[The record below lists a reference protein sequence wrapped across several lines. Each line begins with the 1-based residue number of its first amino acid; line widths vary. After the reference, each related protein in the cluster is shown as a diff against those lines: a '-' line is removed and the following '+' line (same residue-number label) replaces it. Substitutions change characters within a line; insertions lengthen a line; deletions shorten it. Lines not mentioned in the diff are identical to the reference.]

1 MYKRKLN
8 LKKISE
14 KSNLFLFGPRATGK
28 TSLIKQTFK
37 EAVVVDLLD
46 YDVYERLS
54 RRPKQLSELIDFKSD
69 LIVIDEIQKL
79 PILLDEVHRL
89 IEEKKNRFILTGS
102 SVRKLKRDGAN
113 LLGGRAREAHLFP
126 LSYSEINDFE
136 LLKYL
141 NVGGLPLVYK
151 SEDPY
156 LDLRSYSRTYLA
168 EEIKAEALVRNYDRF
183 VRFLE
188 TMALSNTQELNYQN
202 LASDSSVPAR
212 TIEGYIE
219 VLKDTLLGFELMP
232 YSKTVKRKA
241 TTKSKFYFFDC
252 GVANFLAERFDLN
265 EKSSDIGHSFEQF
278 IINEIRM
285 YLSYSQSLK
294 KMSYWRSKKYEVDLI
309 IGDELG
315 IEIKFS
321 KVVKDDF
328 FEGIH
333 ALNEE
338 KKVKKFILVGRFA
351 NNGQIEKN
359 IEYMDYAY
367 FLDLLW
373 SGKLV

>member
-188 TMALSNTQELNYQN
+188 TMALSNAQELNYQS
-202 LASDSSVPAR
+202 LSSDSGVPAR

-219 VLKDTLLGFELMP
+219 VLKDTLLGFELIP

-252 GVANFLAERFDLN
+252 GVSNFLAERFDLN

-278 IINEIRM
+278 IINEVRM

-294 KMSYWRSKKYEVDLI
+294 KISYWRSKKYEVDLI

-328 FEGIH
+328 FDGIH

-338 KKVKKFILVGRFA
+338 KKIKKFIVVGRFS

>member
-8 LKKISE
+8 LKKVSE
-14 KSNLFLFGPRATGK
+14 KSNLFLFGPRSTGK
-28 TSLIKQTFK
+28 TSLIKETFK
-37 EAVVVDLLD
+37 NSVLVDLLD
-46 YDVYERLS
+46 YDVYDKLS
-54 RRPKQLSELIDFKSD
+54 RRPKALSEMINSKSD
-69 LIVIDEIQKL
+69 LIIIDEIQKL
-79 PILLDEVHRL
+79 PSLLDEVHRL

-102 SVRKLKRDGAN
+102 SVRKLKREGAN
-113 LLGGRAREAHLFP
+113 LLGGRAREVHLFP
-126 LSYSEINDFE
+126 LSYSEITDFD

-141 NVGGLPLVYK
+141 NIGGLPQVYK
-151 SEDPY
+151 SEEPY
-156 LDLRSYSRTYLA
+156 LDLRAYTRTYLT
-168 EEIKAEALVRNYDRF
+168 EEIKLEAMVRNYDRF

-188 TMALSNTQELNYQN
+188 TMALSNTLELNYQS
-202 LASDSSVPAR
+202 LSSDSGVPAR

-252 GVANFLAERFDLN
+252 GVSNFLNERFDLT
-265 EKSSDIGHSFEQF
+265 EKNSEIGHSFEQF
-278 IINEIRM
+278 IINEVRM

-294 KMSYWRSKKYEVDLI
+294 KISYWRSKKYEVDLI

-315 IEIKFS
+315 VEIKFS
-321 KVVKDDF
+321 KTIKDEF
-328 FEGIH
+328 FDGIH

-338 KKVKKFILVGRFA
+338 NKIKKFIVVGRFSDH
-351 NNGQIEKN
+351 GQIEKN
-359 IEYMDYAY
+359 IQYMGYVQ

-373 SGKLV
+373 TGKLV

>member
-46 YDVYERLS
+46 FDVYDQLS
-54 RRPKQLSELIDFKSD
+54 RRPKRLSELIGSKCD

-113 LLGGRAREAHLFP
+113 LLGGRAREVHLFP
-126 LSYSEINDFE
+126 LSYSEINDFD

-202 LASDSSVPAR
+202 LSSDSGVPAR

-252 GVANFLAERFDLN
+252 GVANFLAERFNLN

-338 KKVKKFILVGRFA
+338 KKIKKFILIGRFS
-351 NNGQIEKN
+351 NNGHIEKN
-359 IEYMDYAY
+359 IQYMDYIY

>member
-359 IEYMDYAY
+359 IEYMDYIY